1 MRIYVKFSF
10 KARLAGF
17 EPTAFRL
24 GDQKVAAQGSETK
37 HAQVHETPIKSV
49 LLSLLE

>member
-17 EPTAFRL
+17 KPTAFRL
-24 GDQKVAAQGSETK
+24 GVQKVAAQGSEFK
-37 HAQVHETPIKSV
+37 HAQVHETLI
-49 LLSLLE
+49 

>member
-24 GDQKVAAQGSETK
+24 GESTYV
-37 HAQVHETPIKSV
+37 VNV
-49 LLSLLE
+49 

>member
-17 EPTAFRL
+17 KPTAFRL
-24 GDQKVAAQGSETK
+24 GVQKVAAQGSK
-37 HAQVHETPIKSV
+37 SKSFQARKTPIK
-49 LLSLLE
+49 